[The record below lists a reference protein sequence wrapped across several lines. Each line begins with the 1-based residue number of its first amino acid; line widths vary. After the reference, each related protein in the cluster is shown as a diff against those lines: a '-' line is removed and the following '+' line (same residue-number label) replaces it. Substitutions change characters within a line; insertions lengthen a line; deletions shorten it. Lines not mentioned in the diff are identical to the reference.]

1 MAQRLIIG
9 TRNAGKF
16 AEMSQLLAE
25 VPAHLE
31 PLDAGVNEV
40 AETGATFAENAA
52 LKAAGYARD
61 MRAYVL
67 ADDSG
72 LEVDALDGR
81 PGVLS
86 ARYAGADTAFP
97 QKIEFLLAE
106 MENSLDRS
114 RRARFVC
121 SLALAAP
128 DGKLVQTSVGI
139 CNGSIAPGPRGTG
152 GFGYDP
158 IFIPDGHSRSFAE
171 LTDAEKGAIS
181 HRGRAFCEIIPF
193 LRDFFA
199 KLT

>member
-1 MAQRLIIG
+1 MLPPLVIG
-9 TRNAGKF
+9 THNAGKF
-16 AEMSQLLAE
+16 AEMSRLLAD
-25 VPAHLE
+25 VPAKLG
-31 PLDAGVNEV
+31 PLDAAVKE
-40 AETGATFAENAA
+40 ADETGTTFGENAA
-52 LKAAGYARD
+52 IKAAAYAVAMQRY
-61 MRAYVL
+61 AL

-72 LEVDALDGR
+72 LEVEALDGR

-86 ARYAGADTAFP
+86 ARYAGVDTPFP
-97 QKIEFLLAE
+97 RKIEFLLTD
-106 MENSLDRS
+106 MQNSRNSS

-121 SLALAAP
+121 SLAFAAP
-128 DGKLVQTSVGI
+128 DGEIVQAATGVCEGT
-139 CNGSIAPGPRGTG
+139 IAQKPRGTG

-171 LTDAEKGAIS
+171 LSDAEKGAIS